1 MPNIVQLA
9 PQLQYRGAKSVSE
22 PLSASLFDG
31 ATSRH
36 LKANETLFVAGEPG
50 DGCYRLEQGL
60 LKVVVTSGRGEER
73 ILAMLGPGA
82 IVGELAI
89 LDREPRSASVFAVR
103 DCELSFISRAEFEKR
118 TIRHPEIYQYL
129 INVMAMRLRETDEA
143 MAATSFL
150 TVQARLARAI
160 LELGKHVGQDD
171 GAGGVVLRHK
181 IGQGDLAAM
190 AGVAREN
197 VSRVMSD
204 WKRNRVVTLSSGLY
218 HLNDIATLK
227 RIMDSQVERQRR
239 PDKAQGYVQ
248 PLPSISRASLRASLI

>member
-1 MPNIVQLA
+1 MTDAILLA
-9 PQLQYRGAKSVSE
+9 PQPLHCGRGKFVAGPV
-22 PLSASLFDG
+22 LSSLFDG
-31 ATSRH
+31 AALRR
-36 LKANETLFVAGEPG
+36 LKADEALFVAGDPG

-60 LKVVVTSGRGEER
+60 LKVVVTSPRGDER
-73 ILAMLGPGA
+73 ILAMLGPCA
-82 IVGELAI
+82 IVGELAM

-103 DCELSFISRAEFEKR
+103 DCELSFVSRAEFEKR

-129 INVMAMRLRETDEA
+129 INVMATRLRETDEA

-204 WKRNRVVTLSSGLY
+204 WKRNRVVTRSSGLY

-227 RIMDSQVERQRR
+227 RIMDS

>member
-1 MPNIVQLA
+1 
-9 PQLQYRGAKSVSE
+9 
-22 PLSASLFDG
+22 
-31 ATSRH
+31 
-36 LKANETLFVAGEPG
+36 
-50 DGCYRLEQGL
+50 
-60 LKVVVTSGRGEER
+60 
-73 ILAMLGPGA
+73 
-82 IVGELAI
+82 
-89 LDREPRSASVFAVR
+89 VFAVR
-103 DCELSFISRAEFEKR
+103 DCELSFVSRAEFEKR

-129 INVMAMRLRETDEA
+129 INVMATRLRETDEA

-181 IGQGDLAAM
+181 ISQGDLAAM

-204 WKRNRVVTLSSGLY
+204 WKRNRVVTLSSGVY

-248 PLPSISRASLRASLI
+248 PLPSKSRASLRASLI